1 MNGKPHAQILNV
13 EIIATTHKKALITI
27 FLPLLPLLGQVR
39 LGQVRLGQGLGLAV
53 LGIKLNNSRTDITY
67 KLINPLREQSVSI
80 KEFDNVKLN
89 NLTH

>member
-1 MNGKPHAQILNV
+1 MNRKPRAQIPNV
-13 EIIATTHKKALITI
+13 EIIATTHKKTLITI
-27 FLPLLPLLGQVR
+27 FLPLLPL

>member
-27 FLPLLPLLGQVR
+27 FLPLIPL

-89 NLTH
+89 NLTL

>member
-13 EIIATTHKKALITI
+13 EIIATTHKQASITI
-27 FLPLLPLLGQVR
+27 FLPLLPLLA
-39 LGQVRLGQGLGLAV
+39 QVRLGQGLGLAV

>member
-27 FLPLLPLLGQVR
+27 FLPLIPL

-67 KLINPLREQSVSI
+67 KLINRLREQSVSI

-89 NLTH
+89 NSTH

>member
-13 EIIATTHKKALITI
+13 EIIATTHKKILITI
-27 FLPLLPLLGQVR
+27 FLPLIPL

-80 KEFDNVKLN
+80 KDFDNVKLN